1 MTMISF
7 NNQTKQLE
15 INDNYKARLQSS
27 RIMSAAILVLSIGR
41 ISILDYQNLRELDY
55 LFFIIVAVF
64 TYLVYKN
71 FFVLT
76 SLATI
81 DKFEIKYVKMPKAMA
96 TKAVIKLNNNGHKVK
111 LYHYGNFDDSS
122 LAQKLYKYRSE
133 IINICGETS
142 TPRDLMKYADA

>member
-96 TKAVIKLNNNGHKVK
+96 TKAVIKLNNGKARDVYGLKNPKAREEFRKV
-111 LYHYGNFDDSS
+111 
-122 LAQKLYKYRSE
+122 
-133 IINICGETS
+133 INNAKI
-142 TPRDLMKYADA
+142 RIL